1 MNVEMLAA
9 YIPNTGAYRGKAMSP
24 DEVRDRRS
32 YIRQQLRGS
41 RFDNLS
47 NDTLDKCMYE
57 DAGGQPLFTDENGYT
72 FALESKKVL
81 KDLSE
86 FRRLNAEIP
95 FEYLDIKTKD
105 FNWSVYGRDMSDG
118 KEILN
123 KYLLN
128 FERVRN
134 EGYGLY
140 IYSKTKGSGKT
151 MLACCVLNELA
162 NRQAVNIKFVNV
174 LDLLEMTKKSYDG
187 DRGEVERI
195 RNAAVLCLDDIGV
208 QMSKEWVDTVFYSL
222 INERYSNHKITI
234 YTSNVLPDALKIDD
248 RIIDRIASRSYIITL
263 PEVNV
268 RRSKAEAGMKKLLDK

>member
-1 MNVEMLAA
+1 MNVERLAA

-24 DEVRDRRS
+24 DEVLARRS

-41 RFDNLS
+41 RFENLS
-47 NDTLDKCMYE
+47 NAVLDRCMYE

-72 FALESKKVL
+72 FALESKKLL

-86 FRRLNAEIP
+86 FRKLHAEIP
-95 FEYLDIKTKD
+95 FEYLDVKTKD
-105 FNWSVYGRDMSDG
+105 FDWSVYGQDMGESIT
-118 KEILN
+118 KLN
-123 KYLLN
+123 RYLLN

-174 LDLLEMTKKSYDG
+174 LDLLEMTKKSYNGDG
-187 DRGEVERI
+187 SEIERI
-195 RNAAVLCLDDIGV
+195 RSAAVLCLDDIGV

-222 INERYSNHKITI
+222 INERYSSYKITI

-268 RRSKAEAGMKKLLDK
+268 RRTKAEAGMKKLLDK